1 MSNRAYTIDDLAK
14 ECNRTRDWASDNW
27 RSLVKAGTLPP
38 PIVEK
43 GGPVWDLAQ
52 VYAVRDKA
60 LPPAARPI
68 AAAFRA
74 AIAAQQPGGG
84 LFDDQAEKDRALLN
98 RRFGPKA
105 EASK

>member
-1 MSNRAYTIDDLAK
+1 MTQRPYTIDDLAQ
-14 ECNRTRDWASDNW
+14 EHNRSRNWASDNW
-27 RSLVKAGTLPP
+27 PRLVKDGKLPP
-38 PIVEK
+38 PILEK

-52 VYAVRDKA
+52 VYAVRDKV
-60 LPPAARPI
+60 LPPATRAI

-84 LFDDQAEKDRALLN
+84 LFDDHAEKDRALLN